1 MSQTQYPDW
10 ITKTPAGFVNLREG
24 YFSLPVFALSG
35 HTWLGYTELV
45 RQYNYNAT
53 TKFVV
58 PTLPSKPSGVTFLLC
73 IRWRV
78 GEVVTRYKMWDD
90 EGTALGL
97 VGAPIY
103 SGQVIPKNFVLEVF
117 TILNETAPALAT
129 ALTIASTIR
138 TVPVDYRVRGS
149 YEDDAAPTVVTDYQ
163 VQMPARGTGHLA
175 LFGADYFDSIFI
187 QFSAPLTTPLTTWND
202 ESGNAGNLDQ
212 LTNTPVVVGIAD
224 TSFKNRFKA
233 QFAAASVNT
242 GSAVD
247 YYGGFIAINADGWTD
262 GDYILS
268 GLFPITMFNSGGD
281 NDIKISGV
289 AAGLNI
295 PLNTDVLIAFRCRVT
310 FGSPNATI
318 YVDTYGDYEVSSSA
332 TGAHTT
338 TPLAS
343 LELGDPT
350 GSDNLQV
357 AALSLLPGVTSWTIT
372 QVADDAN
379 FKAERDYLI
388 TKYIGWTTDLNFNAD
403 VAGEDNP

>member
-10 ITKTPAGFVNLREG
+10 TTKTPAGFVNLREG

-53 TKFVV
+53 TRFVV

-149 YEDDAAPTVVTDYQ
+149 YEDDAAPTVVTDYE
-163 VQMPARGTGHLA
+163 VQMPARGTGHTVLYESESLPAVGAALA
-175 LFGADYFDSIFI
+175 NWPDLSGNGRALDTPTGTPTTVGPSTLFKNLPYAVFGSGDEIEPSDSGAGYDEIFI
-187 QFSAPLTTPLTTWND
+187 ACNIQTIVS
-202 ESGNAGNLDQ
+202 
-212 LTNTPVVVGIAD
+212 
-224 TSFKNRFKA
+224 
-233 QFAAASVNT
+233 
-242 GSAVD
+242 
-247 YYGGFIAINADGWTD
+247 

-268 GLFPITMFNSGGD
+268 DGSIVVKLLVAVGGEYQLSFNGVTV
-281 NDIKISGV
+281 DIDF
-289 AAGLNI
+289 
-295 PLNTDVLIAFRCRVT
+295 PLNTDLLFHVIYKSAGGSNIQIAV
-310 FGSPNATI
+310 N
-318 YVDTYGDYEVSSSA
+318 VYGDYEASYSVTLLVGVSPVGLKVHAAASA
-332 TGAHTT
+332 
-338 TPLAS
+338 S
-343 LELGDPT
+343 I
-350 GSDNLQV
+350 V
-357 AALSLLPGVTSWTIT
+357 KIAAISGFYQATAAVI
-372 QVADDAN
+372 D
-379 FKAERDYLI
+379 AERDYLI